1 MKPNTELDRRKV
13 LGTVGGLAIAG
24 SGLAAL
30 SGSATAT
37 VKTGLN
43 TSNTNLLTNDDGS
56 VRKVLLDA
64 SGDYA
69 WDGLDSPATS
79 ATVAVKAKVPGDT
92 YQKEVTSE
100 QRNANGTHGKG
111 SFSFEDLDLTETFSD
126 EVFEDGTDDD
136 EKKVTTVQLWVEVTI
151 AYGNGKSVGDTAAN
165 DMSVRVKNQPSSAAV
180 EAESD
185 ANVSSYDQKFLSHD
199 GENELLIT
207 HGANAYT
214 FFLDVS
220 DWKDPSASG
229 FNDDVDNW
237 NLAINLDDD
246 GNDYADFQ
254 VSRKPDGSVQVTPA
268 TDNGWNT
275 GSAPSSI
282 DASATDDGTLTVE
295 IAASEFGDTYSVM
308 GQATAGGEYP
318 ATHVSNTEGKGFNAD
333 GGFDA
338 SDEYYLTVS
347 P

>member
-1 MKPNTELDRRKV
+1 MKPNTDFDRRKV

-30 SGSATAT
+30 SGSAAAT
-37 VKTGLN
+37 VKTGLSA
-43 TSNTNLLTNDDGS
+43 SNTNLLKNDDGS
-56 VRKVLLDA
+56 VREVLLNV

-79 ATVAVKAKVPGDT
+79 ASVSVKAKVPGDT
-92 YQKEVTSE
+92 QQKVVTSE

-111 SFSFEDLDLTETFSD
+111 SFSFENLDLTETFSD

-185 ANVSSYDQKFLSHD
+185 ASVSSYDQKFHSHD
-199 GENELLIT
+199 GKNELLIT
-207 HGANAYT
+207 HGANTYALH
-214 FFLDVS
+214 LDVS
-220 DWKDPSASG
+220 DWGSADSG
-229 FNDDVDNW
+229 KNANW

-246 GNDYADFQ
+246 ANDYADFQ

-268 TDNGWNT
+268 TANGWNT
-275 GSAPSSI
+275 GTAPASI
-282 DASATDDGTLTVE
+282 DASATDNGTLTVE

-318 ATHVSNTEGKGFNAD
+318 ATHISNTEGKGFNAD